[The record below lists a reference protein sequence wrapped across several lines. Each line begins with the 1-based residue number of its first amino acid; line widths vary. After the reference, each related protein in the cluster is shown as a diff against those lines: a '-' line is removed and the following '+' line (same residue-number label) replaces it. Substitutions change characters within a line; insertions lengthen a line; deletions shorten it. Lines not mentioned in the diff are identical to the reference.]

1 MRLVVVTKLFAYC
14 PTIFFMNEIL
24 NFVTRVR
31 TTSSTWGP
39 METMH
44 AAEPSLT
51 VMPASAGMNAQD
63 FEIYTRPEI
72 RKGCLWDIQ
81 LRFNPEFVKKHQISQ
96 IYVEKPRGSSETT
109 TYLCLKIRS
118 KLIKP
123 IRELPF
129 TKVAQ
134 TVTSEGDVLYFSDFS
149 TVTLKYVFF
158 RFDFSISTSFF
169 LSAFAFCY

>member
-1 MRLVVVTKLFAYC
+1 
-14 PTIFFMNEIL
+14 
-24 NFVTRVR
+24 
-31 TTSSTWGP
+31 
-39 METMH
+39 METLYNAEIPLAVNPS
-44 AAEPSLT
+44 AA
-51 VMPASAGMNAQD
+51 MNAAD

-81 LRFNPEFVKKHQISQ
+81 LRFNPDFVKKHQLNQ
-96 IYVEKPRGSSETT
+96 IHVEKPRGVADNA

-134 TVTSEGDVLYFSDFS
+134 TVTSEGDVLYFNDFN
-149 TVTLKYVFF
+149 TVTLKVKFTARPRAGKPPF
-158 RFDFSISTSFF
+158 ERM
-169 LSAFAFCY
+169 C